1 MTMEVELRFEG
12 ELARVRFVGK
22 KGVQIFSA
30 DARVRLANV
39 LAELEQ
45 AADCRVV
52 IFDAEGRTF
61 IAGADIKE
69 LEQLDYTS
77 GLAIARAG
85 QRLMLRIANLNAIT
99 VAAVHAACAGGGCE
113 LALACDLRLAAESTV
128 IGLPEVKLGLIP
140 GWGGTARAVR
150 LFGSAVARR
159 MILSGELFNS
169 TDAARLGIVDSVVA
183 DAEFREAVDQRVE
196 QLLVGGPKALTAA
209 KRLIADFEGG
219 DIDSQLE
226 AEAEAFARCCDAEES
241 TEGATAFLE
250 KRPPKWN

>member
-1 MTMEVELRFEG
+1 
-12 ELARVRFVGK
+12 
-22 KGVQIFSA
+22 
-30 DARVRLANV
+30 LANV

-52 IFDAEGRTF
+52 IFEAEGRTF

-69 LEQLDYTS
+69 LEQLNYAS

-85 QRLMLRIANLNAIT
+85 QRLMQRIANLNAIT

-113 LALACDLRLAAESTV
+113 VALACDLRLAAESTV

-159 MILSGELFNS
+159 MILSGELFNA
-169 TDAARLGIVDSVVA
+169 TDAARLGIVDTVVA
-183 DAEFREAVDQRVE
+183 DAEFRDAVDQRLE
-196 QLLVGGPKALTAA
+196 KLLVGGPNALTAA

-226 AEAEAFARCCDAEES
+226 AEAEAFARCCDSGES
-241 TEGATAFLE
+241 TEGTTAFLE

>member
-12 ELARVRFVGK
+12 EVARVRFVGK

-52 IFDAEGRTF
+52 IFEAEGRTF

-69 LEQLDYTS
+69 LEQLNYAS

-85 QRLMLRIANLNAIT
+85 QRLMQRIANLNAIT

-113 LALACDLRLAAESTV
+113 VALACDLRLAAESTV

-159 MILSGELFNS
+159 MILSGELFNA
-169 TDAARLGIVDSVVA
+169 TDAARLGIVDTVVA
-183 DAEFREAVDQRVE
+183 DAEFRDAVDQRLE
-196 QLLVGGPKALTAA
+196 KLLVGGPNALTAA

-226 AEAEAFARCCDAEES
+226 AEAEAFARCCDSGES
-241 TEGATAFLE
+241 TEGTTAFLE

>member
-1 MTMEVELRFEG
+1 MTMEVDLCFEG
-12 ELARVRFVGK
+12 ELARIRFEGK
-22 KGVQIFSA
+22 NGVQVFSA

-52 IFDAEGRTF
+52 VFEAEGRTF

-69 LEQLDYTS
+69 LQQLDYES

-85 QRLMLRIANLNAIT
+85 QRLMQRIANLNAVT
-99 VAAVHAACAGGGCE
+99 VAAVNAACAGGGCE
-113 LALACDLRLAAESTV
+113 LALACDLRLAAESAV

-150 LFGSAVARR
+150 LFGSAVAKR
-159 MILSGELFNS
+159 MILSGELLS
-169 TDAARLGIVDSVVA
+169 AADAARLGIVDAVIA
-183 DAEFREAVDQRVE
+183 DAEFRDAVDHRVE
-196 QLLVGGPKALTAA
+196 QLLVGGPHALAAA
-209 KRLIADFEGG
+209 KRLIAEFEGG
-219 DIDSQLE
+219 DIESQLE
-226 AEAEAFARCCDAEES
+226 AEAEAFARCCDNEES

-250 KRPPKWN
+250 KRPPQWS